1 MRLSI
6 KSVLTTL
13 SAGILLTSSVMA
25 AAPPAYWQIED
36 LPKAPPSWFA
46 VQVAKFPSSLLAE
59 GVQKGLQESGWGPVQ
74 LETAP
79 DGETVVLLGQ
89 LSGSAQAWTLYH
101 ELKSQKVAKGAIVPM
116 AVTANKSQGFS
127 GPTKKAFEVVFPSD
141 PQAQKQLQDELSDE
155 LEMMAG
161 ELDGDQEKLIREMLV
176 KLQAGK
182 LRDPALARG
191 AVTAAQ
197 VFWDRKV
204 ASEPALYLASRVASG
219 NWPVAATDQ
228 DKLFQAKNLTYDLL
242 YGTRRDWLG
251 AWKIATEMERQA
263 GESGEVKSQNLLRQ
277 AALMVDLVQQQS
289 DPKPSF
295 EVVREKL
302 LAARHAAPET
312 STLLLAQIDY
322 LYLQTFAWQGNWNR
336 VEEMATALSEKYQ
349 ESAPVYAGLSRV
361 WLAKSLERHERYRK
375 AVEILQAELS
385 NRYAQSL
392 WPRRGYKTLNPYK
405 FTSDTFT
412 YFQDLAMSQG
422 IELKLDPTLLGP
434 AEPQEVV
441 PEVTPLTE
449 EQDVVIPEGFELDE
463 PESSEVTSEE
473 EAAPQEDLQTDEV
486 ED

>member
-13 SAGILLTSSVMA
+13 AASILLTSSVMA
-25 AAPPAYWQIED
+25 ADPPACWQMED
-36 LPKAPPSWFA
+36 LPQAPPSWYA
-46 VQVAKFPSSLLAE
+46 VRVAKFPSSLLAE

-89 LSGSAQAWTLYH
+89 LYGSAQAWALYH
-101 ELKSQKVAKGAIVPM
+101 ELKNQKVAQGEIVPM
-116 AVTANKSQGFS
+116 AVSANKTKGFS
-127 GPTKKAFEVVFPSD
+127 GPTTRAFEVVFPAD

-176 KLQAGK
+176 KLKAGE
-182 LRDPALARG
+182 LSDPALARG

-197 VFWDRKV
+197 IFWDRKV
-204 ASEPALYLASRVASG
+204 AAEPALYLASRVASG

-251 AWKIATEMERQA
+251 AWKIAIEMERQA
-263 GESGEVKSQNLLRQ
+263 GESGELKAQNLLRQ
-277 AALMVDLVQQQS
+277 AALMVDLIQQQA
-289 DPKPSF
+289 DPRPSF
-295 EVVREKL
+295 EVVRERL
-302 LAARHAAPET
+302 LAARHAAPES
-312 STLLLAQIDY
+312 STVLLAQVEY
-322 LYLQTFAWQGNWNR
+322 LYLQTFAWQGNWDR
-336 VEEMATALSEKYQ
+336 VEELATALSREYE

-375 AVEILQAELS
+375 AVEILQDELS
-385 NRYAQSL
+385 NRYAQSV
-392 WPRRGYKTLNPYK
+392 WPRRGYKTFNPHQ
-405 FTSDTFT
+405 FASDTLT

-422 IELKLDPTLLGP
+422 IELKLDPTLLGT
-434 AEPQEVV
+434 QEVISEEAPV
-441 PEVTPLTE
+441 GEVEPA
-449 EQDVVIPEGFELDE
+449 VVIPEGFELEDPE
-463 PESSEVTSEE
+463 AIKVPAENEESSEEE
-473 EAAPQEDLQTDEV
+473 MPTKEV